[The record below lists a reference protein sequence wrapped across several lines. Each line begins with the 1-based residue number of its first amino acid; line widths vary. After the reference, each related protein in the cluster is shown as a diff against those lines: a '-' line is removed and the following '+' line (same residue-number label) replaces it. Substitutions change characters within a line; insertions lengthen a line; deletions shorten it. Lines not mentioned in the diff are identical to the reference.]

1 MSRPGWNDRDV
12 GGYLAKDP
20 ELRTTS
26 KGTSVCNISLACPLY
41 YNKEN
46 ITEWVNAALFGHN
59 ADFCCKYAKKGD
71 LVRIT
76 GMQVTK
82 KYTGKDGVEKSS
94 IELQGQTFMLLK
106 TAKDRGKDIPDEMDD
121 GDAPL

>member
-1 MSRPGWNDRDV
+1 MSRPGWNERDC
-12 GGYLAKDP
+12 GGYLARDP
-20 ELRTTS
+20 ELKTTS

-71 LVRIT
+71 MVRVT

-82 KYTGKDGVEKSS
+82 KYTGKDGTEKTVV
-94 IELQGQTFMLLK
+94 ELQGQTFMLLRK
-106 TAKDRGKDIPDEMDD
+106 SKEKVGDETEDLE
-121 GDAPL
+121 APF